1 MSLKIVLKAH
11 EKVIIGE
18 AVLRNGGR
26 ASEFFIENT
35 VPILRQKDILRECD
49 AQSPAKRI
57 YFAVQLMYID
67 TGERDVHMQSFFKLS
82 DEIVEAAP
90 STGDFVQKMRKS
102 VAAGKYYQALKT
114 ARALIAYEEELTRN
128 A

>member
-26 ASEFFIENT
+26 TSELFIENT

-49 AQSPAKRI
+49 AKSPARRI
-57 YFAVQLMYID
+57 YFAVQLTYID
-67 TGERDVHMQSFFKLS
+67 TVERDVHMQAFFKLS

-90 STGDFVQKMRKS
+90 STGAFVQKLRKF

-114 ARALIAYEEELTRN
+114 ARALMTYEEELTRN
-128 A
+128 V